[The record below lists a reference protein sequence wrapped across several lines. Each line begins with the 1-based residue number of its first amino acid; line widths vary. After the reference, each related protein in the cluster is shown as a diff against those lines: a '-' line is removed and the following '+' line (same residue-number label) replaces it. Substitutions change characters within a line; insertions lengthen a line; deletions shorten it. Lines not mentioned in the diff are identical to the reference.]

1 MYKFYTSALIVA
13 ILLFIVI
20 IMLLLHNNIETY
32 TNNNNTSNLSPLT
45 YNNNNNKC
53 CLDTRKNNNIGPIAY
68 NDFCNTYAEQSQKY
82 TTPDEYNKYCATELL
97 LIPERQQT
105 SSKTITE
112 TPIKAT
118 QVKATPKRE
127 TPMRGT
133 PMRGTPMI
141 GTQFSQATP
150 ATTANAPVTYPIIKP
165 YGYGSIRGWYDTR
178 KSSYLLD
185 NPITIYY
192 EQMNNNYVNANEPW
206 KIQHFPRIDELPH
219 YEGGWWNWTRELENI
234 NKVIDY
240 LGNTL
245 GKFETHFITA
255 TPVTNPLTW
264 VKKDDKSDDPY
275 YAITNTN
282 LTNALSSKIN
292 ITNSDANIIFTQSEW
307 DSFNITTNLIIL
319 HYINIGDKQYRPSS
333 PGTDRVNIEALAIIA
348 RDWKIGQ
355 GGNSAP
361 NQTIRVEKC
370 GGVCLKYMT
379 KNNRKRLY
387 MSCDFGMG
395 HTPILNAP
403 GFNSQSSDDKKQWL
417 RNEIYAS
424 ISHEY
429 THVFQN
435 QLIDPILPG
444 IWYGEEGDIGERSP
458 NAISRWWLECFATL
472 LAYFMGF
479 NFGGLNIQSKIN
491 DAINKI
497 NNNQSLTATEFSD
510 RMMYENPYGYFPAS
524 ENMVWSFLVAAYMA
538 KLTSWKYVLVDFYY
552 DFQRVPSNTQIEHNQ
567 QIMYLPDLDKL
578 FQHNFDKTEQV
589 FLQDIF
595 RDVRNGSITME
606 YLSNVLPNGNDF
618 NIPNLVSFDATT
630 LN

>member
-206 KIQHFPRIDELPH
+206 KIQHFPRIDELPQ

-245 GKFETHFITA
+245 GKFETHFIAA
-255 TPVTNPLTW
+255 TPVTNPLIW
-264 VKKDDKSDDPY
+264 VKNNIKSDHPY

-333 PGTDRVNIEALAIIA
+333 PGTDRVNSEVLAIIT
-348 RDWKIGQ
+348 RDWKIDSW
-355 GGNSAP
+355 GNSIPYLSRRAEDC
-361 NQTIRVEKC
+361 T
-370 GGVCLKYMT
+370 GVCLSYRT
-379 KNNRKRLY
+379 KANRHRLY
-387 MSCDFGMG
+387 MSCDLGMM

-417 RNEIYAS
+417 RKEIYAN

-435 QLIDPILPG
+435 QLIDPIVPKRWHN
-444 IWYGEEGDIGERSP
+444 IESRERTP
-458 NAISRWWLECFATL
+458 NSLSEWWLESFATL
-472 LAYFMGF
+472 LPYFMGF
-479 NFGGLNIQSKIN
+479 YLNGFDIQNEIRI
-491 DAINKI
+491 AINKI
-497 NNNQSLTATEFSD
+497 NNDQSLTATEFSD
-510 RMMYENPYGYFPAS
+510 HMMYVNPYGHIAGS
-524 ENMVWSFLVAAYMA
+524 ENMVWSFLAAAYMA

-552 DFQRVPSNTQIEHNQ
+552 DFQRVPSNTQIEDNQ
-567 QIMYLPDLDKL
+567 EIRYLPDLDKL
-578 FQHNFDKTEQV
+578 FQHNFGKTEQV